1 MKEYRRRYREK
12 HGLPPEKER
21 PAWKKRAAVIVA
33 LCVIGFGGFFA
44 AQSKAEQ
51 MVTLNGQSIADMT
64 SDDITNYLDLH
75 EKDVEDKKLRLA
87 TDGVDVTL
95 DLDELGAKLDRA
107 YIDDELHL
115 DRKSVV

>member
-21 PAWKKRAAVIVA
+21 PSWKKRAAVIVA

-64 SDDITNYLDLH
+64 PDDITNYLDLH
-75 EKDVEDKKLRLA
+75 EKDCTREGCR
-87 TDGVDVTL
+87 
-95 DLDELGAKLDRA
+95 R
-107 YIDDELHL
+107 
-115 DRKSVV
+115 

>member
-12 HGLPPEKER
+12 HGLPPEKDT
-21 PAWKKRAAVIVA
+21 PSWKKRAAVVLA

-64 SDDITNYLDLH
+64 DDEITNYLDST
-75 EKDVEDKKLRLA
+75 R
-87 TDGVDVTL
+87 
-95 DLDELGAKLDRA
+95 
-107 YIDDELHL
+107 
-115 DRKSVV
+115 RKRKTASCAWPRTASM

>member
-1 MKEYRRRYREK
+1 
-12 HGLPPEKER
+12 
-21 PAWKKRAAVIVA
+21 
-33 LCVIGFGGFFA
+33 
-44 AQSKAEQ
+44 

-64 SDDITNYLDLH
+64 PDDITNYLDLH

-115 DRKSVV
+115 VGRRGLPWQRVPMW

>member
-12 HGLPPEKER
+12 HGLPPEKDT
-21 PAWKKRAAVIVA
+21 PSWKKRAAVVLA

-64 SDDITNYLDLH
+64 DEEIRA
-75 EKDVEDKKLRLA
+75 KDAIVNGDSSVEYSA
-87 TDGVDVTL
+87 
-95 DLDELGAKLDRA
+95 
-107 YIDDELHL
+107 
-115 DRKSVV
+115 